1 MSKKRGRGKFIV
13 GAGIGAALGLL
24 FAPKKGEDFRE
35 DLKVK
40 IDDLMTKIKNIDVD
54 EVRLNAQDKIEE
66 LRLGIENLDKETVL
80 SEAKK
85 KADKLKK
92 QANELLEYAIEKGTP
107 VIEKS
112 ANNVKDKVL
121 EVSKDVIDRLS
132 EEASKAKKTVK
143 KDK

>member
-1 MSKKRGRGKFIV
+1 MSKKRGSGKFIV

-35 DLKVK
+35 ELKVK
-40 IDDLMTKIKNIDVD
+40 IDDLMAKVKSMDAD
-54 EVRLNAQDKIEE
+54 EVRLTVEEKIDE
-66 LRLGIENLDKETVL
+66 LKLGLENLDKETVL

-85 KADKLKK
+85 QATKLKK
-92 QANELLEYAIEKGTP
+92 QANELMEYAIEKGTP

-112 ANNVKDKVL
+112 ANNVKEKVL
-121 EVSKDVIDRLS
+121 DVSQTVIDRLS
-132 EEASKAKKTVK
+132 KEVSSKKTTK